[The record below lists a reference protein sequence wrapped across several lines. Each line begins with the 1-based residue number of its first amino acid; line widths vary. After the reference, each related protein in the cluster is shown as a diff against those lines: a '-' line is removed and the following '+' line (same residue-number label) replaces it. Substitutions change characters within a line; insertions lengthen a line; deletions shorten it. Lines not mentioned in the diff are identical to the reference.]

1 MPRLIDL
8 IKVNDP
14 SFLTAFYYSLRNTL
28 VANDLEQG
36 SRIAYGQTR
45 HRVVTLQG
53 QIIETSGTMSGGGN
67 PQRGRMGNKLSTD
80 TETTHTVES
89 LKRMVDKVKDYE
101 NELRSLINRKLELEP
116 EVYELKTKIEEA
128 KQNLNKWRMEA
139 ESLKEQI
146 KNLKVIEADCMK
158 RLSELTPDPAK
169 QAKLVKTLDEFK
181 EKFEKADRLA
191 AKLRNEND
199 DLHNKILEISKGVLD
214 EPKANLN
221 EIEKKINDCN
231 TSLTS
236 LSVEIKTSR
245 RNLATSEKK
254 LASIK
259 EDLETNQT
267 LITTNEK
274 RLAEMD
280 EEGKEI
286 VEKHNEGN

>member
-1 MPRLIDL
+1 
-8 IKVNDP
+8 VNDP
-14 SFLTAFYYSLRNTL
+14 CFLTAFYYSLRNTL

-67 PQRGRMGNKLSTD
+67 PQRGRMGNKLSSTD
-80 TETTHTVES
+80 SETTHTVES
-89 LKRMVDKVKDYE
+89 LKRMVDKVKEYE
-101 NELRSLINRKLELEP
+101 NELRTLINQKLELEP

-128 KQNLNKWRMEA
+128 KQNLNKWRMETD
-139 ESLKEQI
+139 SLKEQI
-146 KNLKVIEADCMK
+146 KNLKTIEADCMK

-181 EKFEKADRLA
+181 DKYEKADRLA

-199 DLHNKILEISKGVLD
+199 DLHNKILEISKGILD
-214 EPKANLN
+214 EPKAKLN
-221 EIEKKINDCN
+221 EIEKKINECN

-245 RNLATSEKK
+245 RNLVNSEKK
-254 LASIK
+254 LASLK
-259 EDLETNQT
+259 EDFETNQT

-274 RLAEMD
+274 RLVEMD

-286 VEKHNEGN
+286 VEKHNEGNFK